1 MPATVKGMSMRG
13 VESNQLSIFPEGELV
28 VGTPVHALL
37 PAGWSGARGRWQRD
51 TGRGFV
57 DIAGQHELAY
67 VVQLDDLTPAHAT
80 ASCRLRFCVTVG
92 DIDFHSASLALPS
105 STASQRYMIASNRFG
120 LATEWGITDT
130 GWKAGDG
137 TGRAGGNG
145 TLAANHFSRR
155 YKFSTTWAASAGR
168 FLWLNAANSVS
179 ALLDGMFPLA
189 LDRVEIR
196 DAANGLVD
204 SVKWSGAPSKTLAP
218 GERSWSDPMADLA
231 ADTTYFLDVF
241 FHMPSASGAW
251 PADQG
256 FFLAGESAR
265 DARTPDLARSA
276 INAAGVGA
284 ALGGYFAPAMLA
296 AKGWDGERPV
306 VAIFGDS
313 IEDGS
318 NVSAALASARG
329 DIGFV
334 REALGD
340 TASGAWNNMHLSRWA
355 SSPVTLYTDNLNGL
369 GGRNLVD
376 ALDDCMKLV
385 QREPM
390 FNAIV
395 HQHGRNALGGGNAL
409 AAAQNTFNRAY
420 TKMATTWPGVA
431 IFQTTITPYTKA
443 ANNTRGTTV
452 DDQAPVDLANTDA
465 ATGSFRQFHDWLM
478 AGVGGRAALTI
489 DTAAAARDPV
499 HMDRWGVDPYRA
511 TLVAAVAAASTNVC
525 RLSAAPAIGDTLV
538 FEPGTDNVDT
548 TSKVGI
554 VTSVSRL
561 GEHDYQVVLN
571 GGRRSQANPVSPA
584 WASRINRAHAAGSEV
599 RITRSHD
606 LLHPSQRT
614 QWAMRDI
621 LITHKPFMKQLINS
635 RANQTPHV
643 VMQPSFEVQPVIGMP
658 LRVHWGSV
666 MWRPHGKLVR
676 QILRNGVVVA
686 SATDHAGP
694 HYTPGAAD
702 LGATLSLLQIATNTA
717 GTVYARGEDS
727 VVA

>member
-1 MPATVKGMSMRG
+1 MRG
-13 VESNQLSIFPEGELV
+13 VESNQLSVFPVGELV
-28 VGTPVHALL
+28 VGTAVHALL
-37 PAGWSGARGRWQRD
+37 PVGWSAAGGRWQRD
-51 TGRGFV
+51 TGHGFV

-67 VVQLDDLTPAHAT
+67 VLQLDDLTPAHAT

-92 DIDFHSASLALPS
+92 DIDFHSAGLALPS
-105 STASQRYMIASNRFG
+105 SNAAQRYMIASNRFG

-137 TGRAGGNG
+137 TGRSGGNG
-145 TLAANHFSRR
+145 TLAASHFSRR
-155 YKFSTTWAASAGR
+155 YKFSTTWAATAGR

-179 ALLDGMFPLA
+179 ALLDGMFPIA

-204 SVKWSGAPSKTLAP
+204 TVKWGGATSKTLAP
-218 GERSWSDPMADLA
+218 GERSWNDPIADLA
-231 ADTTYFLDVF
+231 ADSTYFLDVL

-265 DARTPDLARSA
+265 DAKGPELARSA
-276 INAAGVGA
+276 INTAGVGS

-296 AKGWDGERPV
+296 ARGWDGERPV

-318 NVSAALASARG
+318 NVSAALASPRG

-340 TASGAWNNMHLSRWA
+340 TGSGAWNYMHLSRWA
-355 SSPVTLYTDNLNGL
+355 SSPVTLYTDNLNNL

-376 ALDDCMKLV
+376 ALDACMKLL

-409 AAAQNTFNRAY
+409 AAAQNTFRRAY
-420 TKMATTWPGVA
+420 AKMAAAWPQVP
-431 IFQTTITPYTKA
+431 IFQTTITPYTTA

-452 DDQAPVDLANTDA
+452 ADQAPVDLANTDSA
-465 ATGSFRQFHDWLM
+465 SGSFRKLHEWLM
-478 AGVGGRAALTI
+478 AGVAGGAALTI

-499 HMDRWGVDPYRA
+499 QMDRWGVDPYQA
-511 TLVAAVAAASTNVC
+511 TLVAPVAAATTNVC
-525 RLSAAPAIGDTLV
+525 RVSVAPAIGDTLV

-554 VTSVSRL
+554 VTAVTRL
-561 GEHDYQVVLN
+561 AERDYQVVLN

-584 WASRINRAHAAGSEV
+584 WASRIIRAHAVGAEL
-599 RITRSHD
+599 RLTRSHD

-621 LITHKPFMKQLINS
+621 LVAHKPFMKQLINS
-635 RANQTPHV
+635 RANQVPQV
-643 VMQPSFEVQPVIGMP
+643 VMAPGFAAPPRIGMP
-658 LRVHWGSV
+658 LAIHWGAI
-666 MWRPHGKLVR
+666 MWRPHGTLVQ
-676 QILRNGVVVA
+676 QILRDGVVVA
-686 SATDHAGP
+686 SGSPTNAP
-694 HYTPGAAD
+694 RYTPGPQD
-702 LGATLSLLQIATNTA
+702 RGATLSLQQIATNAA
-717 GTVYARGEDS
+717 GTVYASGGPG